1 MRSETQATIDAIR
14 KSLELVNTRLDRA
27 HSEQRLE
34 RLNHQSE
41 DPKIWDDPQ
50 RARKLM
56 RERQSLV
63 DRLESYDS
71 CVREL
76 TDNIELIELAELEG
90 DEAVIKEAE
99 ANLCQLQIQT
109 HKKEIETLL
118 SGEADHNDAFVEI
131 NAGAGGTESCD
142 WASML
147 SRMYEKW
154 ALRRGYK
161 QELIAINRDS
171 EAGLKSVTT
180 KVIGDN
186 AYGWL
191 KTESGVHRLVRNS
204 PFDSNARR
212 HTSFGSV
219 WVYPAI
225 DETIEVEIN
234 PADLRIDTFRAS
246 GAGGQHVNKT
256 DSAVRITHVPTG
268 IVVSSSEKSQHH
280 NRSICMTAL
289 RSRLYELELRRR
301 NEKIQEA
308 YDQKGDAGWGHQI
321 RSYVLTPYQMVK
333 DLRTRVESTDAHAV
347 LDGQLDPFME
357 SVLAM
362 NVSGKTRAEADQT

>member
-14 KSLELVNTRLDRA
+14 KSLELVNTRLNRA

-34 RLNHQSE
+34 TLNHQSE
-41 DPKIWDDPQ
+41 DPKIWDNPQ

-90 DEAVIKEAE
+90 DEAVVKEAE

-333 DLRTRVESTDAHAV
+333 DLRTRVESTDAQAV